1 MNAAIAQQFPIALIE
16 LIAIFVDGVNARAM
30 RRILTIFSRSAI
42 LSSSA
47 MAGDENDIGAHTI
60 SRRKM
65 RVCEFI

>member
-42 LSSSA
+42 F
-47 MAGDENDIGAHTI
+47 GDENDIGAHTI